1 MSAHTPGPWRLGPM
15 LGTQRLV
22 FHDDTTTPGAASSRI
37 AGVTVRMTWEEE
49 QEANARLI
57 CAAPDLLAVAK
68 HAQEWTDPE
77 SVLGVRLAEVIAKAT
92 GEKA

>member
-1 MSAHTPGPWRLGPM
+1 MKAMVVAVARCL
-15 LGTQRLV
+15 
-22 FHDDTTTPGAASSRI
+22 
-37 AGVTVRMTWEEE
+37 
-49 QEANARLI
+49 NAR
-57 CAAPDLLAVAK
+57 AAEACGVDAQDQWKFYGDLYIEDAKAALEAADVPGLLAVAK